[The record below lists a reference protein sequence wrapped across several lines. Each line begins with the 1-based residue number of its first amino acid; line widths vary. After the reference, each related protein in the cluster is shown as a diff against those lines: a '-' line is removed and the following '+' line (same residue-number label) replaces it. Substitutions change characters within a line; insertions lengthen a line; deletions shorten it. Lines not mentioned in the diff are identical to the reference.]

1 MTLKVSSSRK
11 AGGPALC
18 ISRDERVFAA
28 EPVFDAPALIG
39 HSNGWSEIHD
49 RCTCITVP
57 AVDHEISNRLLEKCP
72 ETGLSSASV

>member
-1 MTLKVSSSRK
+1 MTLSVSSSRK

-49 RCTCITVP
+49 RCTWFSLL
-57 AVDHEISNRLLEKCP
+57 AVDREISNRLLEKCP
-72 ETGLSSASV
+72 ETGLSSVSV

>member
-11 AGGPALC
+11 AGGPALG

-49 RCTCITVP
+49 RCTWFTLLT
-57 AVDHEISNRLLEKCP
+57 VDHEISNRWLEKCP